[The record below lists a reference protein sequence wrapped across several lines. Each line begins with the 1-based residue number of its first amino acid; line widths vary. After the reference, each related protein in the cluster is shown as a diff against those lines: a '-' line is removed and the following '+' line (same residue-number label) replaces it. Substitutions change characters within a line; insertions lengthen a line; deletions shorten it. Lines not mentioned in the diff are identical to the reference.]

1 MHNEEARSRVQTI
14 CLMILTTAAIGYAIY
29 WLRPVLLPFVI
40 AVFVVSGIA
49 PVLETL
55 QRRLGV
61 DRLVAA
67 GITFLAGLVIVMILG
82 WTLWTSTIELR
93 EMAPAYRMRIQEIV
107 NTIQDYIPERFIK
120 EDLPKDKTSKLGTN
134 EKGDLTND
142 ETSTLDTNERI
153 ELFLDSMMRHG
164 ISQLSGALLNLMMTS
179 IVVLIYVFF
188 LLLGATAPL
197 GVTGT
202 WHEIDL
208 QIRNYLRLKTV
219 ISVITGAIFGLA
231 IALFGL
237 PMAMTFGLLAFL
249 LNYIP
254 NIGPLVATV
263 LPIPLIILQP
273 DAGIGWM
280 ATAILVLSGIQFASG
295 NIIEPKM
302 MGEST
307 DLHPVVVLLA
317 LMFWGM
323 MWGIVGMFL
332 ATPITAGIKIV
343 LERIDATKPIA
354 AILAGHWKPP
364 AETSPKQVV

>member
-1 MHNEEARSRVQTI
+1 MQLEEARSRIQTN

-40 AVFVVSGIA
+40 AIFVVSGIA
-49 PVLETL
+49 PILDSL

-61 DRLVAA
+61 ERLVAA
-67 GITFLAGLVIVMILG
+67 GITFLAGLGIVFVLG
-82 WTLWTSTIELR
+82 WTLWGSTVELR
-93 EMAPAYRMRIQEIV
+93 EMAPAYRLRIQEIV
-107 NTIQDYIPERFIK
+107 DTVQDY
-120 EDLPKDKTSKLGTN
+120 LPDRLVKDAPTIEGTPVKKN
-134 EKGDLTND
+134 T
-142 ETSTLDTNERI
+142 ERI
-153 ELFLDSMMRHG
+153 DLFLDSLLRHG
-164 ISQLSGALLNLMMTS
+164 FSELSGALLNLLMTS

-188 LLLGATAPL
+188 LLLGSTEPL

-202 WHEIDL
+202 WQDIDL
-208 QIRNYLRLKTV
+208 QIRKYLRLKTV
-219 ISVITGAIFGLA
+219 ISIITGFVFGMA
-231 IALFGL
+231 IALLGI

-273 DAGIGWM
+273 DAGIVWM
-280 ATAILVLSGIQFASG
+280 VIAILILSGIQFVSG

-354 AILAGHWKPP
+354 AILAGNWKPSVV
-364 AETSPKQVV
+364 SPMDSENSA

>member
-1 MHNEEARSRVQTI
+1 MQLEEARSRIQTN

-40 AVFVVSGIA
+40 AIFVVSGIA
-49 PVLETL
+49 PILDSL

-61 DRLVAA
+61 ERLVAA
-67 GITFLAGLVIVMILG
+67 GITFLAGLGIVFVLG
-82 WTLWTSTIELR
+82 STVELR
-93 EMAPAYRMRIQEIV
+93 EMAPAYRLRIQEIV
-107 NTIQDYIPERFIK
+107 DTVQDY
-120 EDLPKDKTSKLGTN
+120 LPDRLVKDAPTIEGTPVKKN
-134 EKGDLTND
+134 T
-142 ETSTLDTNERI
+142 ERI
-153 ELFLDSMMRHG
+153 DLFLDSLLRHG
-164 ISQLSGALLNLMMTS
+164 FSELSGALLNLLMTS

-188 LLLGATAPL
+188 LLLGSTEPL

-202 WHEIDL
+202 WQDIDL
-208 QIRNYLRLKTV
+208 QIRKYLRLKTV
-219 ISVITGAIFGLA
+219 ISIITGFVFGMA
-231 IALFGL
+231 IALLGI

-273 DAGIGWM
+273 DAGIVWM
-280 ATAILVLSGIQFASG
+280 VLAILILSGIQFVSG

-354 AILAGHWKPP
+354 AILAGNWKPSVV
-364 AETSPKQVV
+364 SPMDSENSA

>member
-67 GITFLAGLVIVMILG
+67 GITFLLGLVIVVILG

-107 NTIQDYIPERFIK
+107 NTIQDYIPERFV
-120 EDLPKDKTSKLGTN
+120 
-134 EKGDLTND
+134 KGDLPDD
-142 ETSTLDTNERI
+142 ETSITPTDKKIDLSLESLMT
-153 ELFLDSMMRHG
+153 HG
-164 ISQLSGALLNLMMTS
+164 ISELSGALLNLMMTS

-202 WHEIDL
+202 WNEIDL

-273 DAGIGWM
+273 EAGIGWM
-280 ATAILVLSGIQFASG
+280 VAAILVLSGIQFASG

-343 LERIDATKPIA
+343 LGKIDATKSIA

-364 AETSPKQVV
+364 AETTPKQVV